1 MFTFRKSVKSTLAV
15 IAGVSV
21 LALSG
26 CSTSAGDN
34 ASQSANNGD
43 GLSGSITF
51 TATFPEEA
59 VQPAIDAFN
68 EEYPDAEVRYEALP
82 FKDLNDVIQTRIGSG
97 DSSPDVYGADQ
108 PRIPNLVDSGLL
120 TDISDDFTDA
130 KEIFDPVTV
139 EASTVDDKLYA
150 APVNTSSVVLYYN
163 KELLDKAGLEYPGK
177 SHEDRMTWE
186 ELRDDAK
193 AAQEAGAKW
202 GFQFFRISQI
212 FQMQALPESLGGGN
226 GMNTAVEPHE
236 ADVANEPW
244 VKSMQFMQD
253 LHEDGISPRGVTP
266 EQTPEMFAAGEIAY
280 FLGTTAHHDNWAND
294 LDFEYGIAPHPY
306 FEGGEV
312 MTPTGAWSLGLNPNS
327 ENAELAKAFIR
338 FVTATPEGSGAWA
351 DGVGNIPANMA
362 TRKKYFEDP
371 LYSDDPE
378 YSTADLVNYEL
389 DNTARNRARTPYFIE
404 FETVMGNT
412 FEDIRNG
419 APVKEALESAE
430 SSMRGARGR

>member
-1 MFTFRKSVKSTLAV
+1 MFTFRRSVRSTLAA
-15 IAGVSV
+15 IASVSV
-21 LALSG
+21 LALAACSPSG
-26 CSTSAGDN
+26 GEDAANPGD
-34 ASQSANNGD
+34 SGD

-68 EEYPDAEVRYEALP
+68 KEYPDAEVRYEALP

-97 DSSPDVYGADQ
+97 DSTPDVYGADQ
-108 PRIPNLVDSGLL
+108 PRIANLVNSGLL
-120 TDISDDFTDA
+120 TDISEEFPDA
-130 KEIFDPVTV
+130 DEIFDPVTV
-139 EASTVDDKLYA
+139 EVSTVDGKLYA
-150 APVNTSSVVLYYN
+150 APVNTSSIVLYYN
-163 KELLDKAGLEYPGK
+163 KELLDNAGIEHPGK

-186 ELRDDAK
+186 ELRDSAEN
-193 AAQEAGAKW
+193 AQKAGAKW

-226 GMNTAVEPHE
+226 GMNTDVEPHKPE
-236 ADVANEPW
+236 VTNDAW
-244 VKSMQFMQD
+244 VESMQFMQD

-280 FLGTTAHHDNWAND
+280 FLATTAHHDSWAND

-351 DGVGNIPANMA
+351 DGVGNIPANLA
-362 TRKKYFEDP
+362 TRADYFGDP
-371 LYSDDPE
+371 LYADDPS
-378 YSTADLVNYEL
+378 YSTADLLNYEL
-389 DNTARNRARTPYFIE
+389 QNTAKNRARTPSFIE
-404 FETVMGNT
+404 FETVMGTT

-419 APVKEALESAE
+419 APVKEALENAE
-430 SSMRGARGR
+430 SSMGGARGR